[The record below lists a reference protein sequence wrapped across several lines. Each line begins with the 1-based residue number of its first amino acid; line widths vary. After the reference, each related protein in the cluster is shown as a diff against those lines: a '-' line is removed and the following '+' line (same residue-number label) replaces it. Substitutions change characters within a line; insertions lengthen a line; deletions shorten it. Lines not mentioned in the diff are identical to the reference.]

1 MPDAQAGHEKTIT
14 ALLPALA
21 GVNLI
26 YGMGMLELGVTFS
39 YAQLLIDN
47 EIARMVKR
55 VVRGVEVNDDTMAID
70 LIKRVGGGSGK
81 HYLLE
86 QHTLEHMKTE
96 QSRASLFDRR
106 MRQIWEMETG
116 GKDLAERAAD
126 KAREILNEYKPEP
139 LDREVQEQ
147 LRKIIKDVEK

>member
-1 MPDAQAGHEKTIT
+1 MT

-47 EIARMVKR
+47 EIAEMVKR
-55 VVRGVEVNDDTMAID
+55 VVRGVEVNDETLAVD

-86 QHTLEHMKTE
+86 KHTMAHVKQE
-96 QSRASLFDRR
+96 QSRANLFDRKCAKS
-106 MRQIWEMETG
+106 
-116 GKDLAERAAD
+116 GKGRPGAKMLESVPLKRPE
-126 KAREILNEYKPEP
+126 KFSTNTNPNLWIKKYNNNSEISSK
-139 LDREVQEQ
+139 R
-147 LRKIIKDVEK
+147 

>member
-1 MPDAQAGHEKTIT
+1 MT

-47 EIARMVKR
+47 EIAEMVKR
-55 VVRGVEVNDDTMAID
+55 VVRGVEVNDETLAVD

-86 QHTLEHMKTE
+86 KHTMSYVKQE
-96 QSRASLFDRR
+96 QSRANLFDRK
-106 MRQIWEMETG
+106 MRQIWEGETG
-116 GKDLAERAAD
+116 GKDAGERAAE

-139 LDREVQEQ
+139 LDKEVQQQ
-147 LRKIIKDVEK
+147 LRNIIEEVEK

>member
-1 MPDAQAGHEKTIT
+1 M
-14 ALLPALA
+14 LPALA

-39 YAQLLIDN
+39 YAQLLIDD

-55 VVRGVEVNDDTMAID
+55 VVRGVDINDATLAVD
-70 LIKRVGGGSGK
+70 LIRKVGGGTGK

-86 QHTLEHMKTE
+86 EHTMEHVRTE
-96 QSRASLFDRR
+96 QSRGKLFDRK
-106 MRQIWEMETG
+106 MRLTWEAETG
-116 GKDLAERAAD
+116 GKDAGERAAD

-139 LDREVQEQ
+139 LDKDVAAEM
-147 LRKIIKDVEK
+147 RKIVESLEK

>member
-1 MPDAQAGHEKTIT
+1 MT
-14 ALLPALA
+14 ALLPALS

-47 EIARMVKR
+47 EIAQMVKR
-55 VVRGVEVNDDTMAID
+55 VIRGVEVNDETLAVD

-86 QHTLEHMKTE
+86 KHTMDFVKQE
-96 QSRASLFDRR
+96 QSRASLFDRK
-106 MRQIWEMETG
+106 MRLNWEAETG
-116 GKDLAERAAD
+116 GKDAAERAAER
-126 KAREILNEYKPEP
+126 AREILNEYKPEP
-139 LDREVQEQ
+139 LDKEVQQ
-147 LRKIIKDVEK
+147 KLRNIIEELEK